1 MKKQKNG
8 ANPLFFSKMQS
19 FGSFYLIEL
28 VFNQISLLARF
39 ARLNIKNSQ
48 ANAFLPYT
56 LLLSKEN
63 IRASYVINVIFACYQ
78 I

>member
-1 MKKQKNG
+1 MEET
-8 ANPLFFSKMQS
+8 LSFFPKGKVLQV
-19 FGSFYLIEL
+19 FTLIEL

-48 ANAFLPYT
+48 ANAFLLYT

>member
-1 MKKQKNG
+1 MEQT
-8 ANPLFFSKMQS
+8 PSFFSKMQS